1 MRGFVDK
8 NTGFLR
14 CRGSVVMDIDYRTW
28 LLCISELK
36 YLSYFG
42 ILKHV
47 IVILICVS
55 MKQSIQNRT

>member
-14 CRGSVVMDIDYRTW
+14 CRGSVVMDIDYRIW

-42 ILKHV
+42 IL
-47 IVILICVS
+47 
-55 MKQSIQNRT
+55 